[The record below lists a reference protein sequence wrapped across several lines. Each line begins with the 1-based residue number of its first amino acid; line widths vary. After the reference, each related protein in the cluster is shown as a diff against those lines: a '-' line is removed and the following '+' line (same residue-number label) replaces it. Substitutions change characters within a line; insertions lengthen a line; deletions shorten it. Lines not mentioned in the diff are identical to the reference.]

1 MLLFWGGGRGASRPP
16 EITILNTALR
26 WAVRESESERFYSGP
41 RSNLLNLRA
50 LRSCDPSNFRTFFLV
65 ITELLRS
72 SKSNYRSI
80 ELSVHI
86 RKDTS
91 KMRHA
96 PVFKMMSTPALL
108 LLLLCVC
115 EVREA
120 APQTLSD
127 VLRELKVLR
136 GMVADQRGNNRG
148 GFQTLFSVLSILGM
162 ER

>member
-1 MLLFWGGGRGASRPP
+1 MQMHAFVLGRGAASRPP

-96 PVFKMMSTPALL
+96 PVFGRNKKGDNGLYF
-108 LLLLCVC
+108 CIC
-115 EVREA
+115 
-120 APQTLSD
+120 
-127 VLRELKVLR
+127 
-136 GMVADQRGNNRG
+136 
-148 GFQTLFSVLSILGM
+148 SVLVCQQNLCFVSFSRNNHAPLRHSLKISFKVHVA
-162 ER
+162 

>member
-1 MLLFWGGGRGASRPP
+1 MAHHDANVCFCSGEGGGGASRPP

-50 LRSCDPSNFRTFFLV
+50 LRSCGPSNFRTFFLV

-96 PVFKMMSTPALL
+96 PVVLVCKYYYKTSNDWWKM
-108 LLLLCVC
+108 
-115 EVREA
+115 
-120 APQTLSD
+120 
-127 VLRELKVLR
+127 
-136 GMVADQRGNNRG
+136 
-148 GFQTLFSVLSILGM
+148 
-162 ER
+162 